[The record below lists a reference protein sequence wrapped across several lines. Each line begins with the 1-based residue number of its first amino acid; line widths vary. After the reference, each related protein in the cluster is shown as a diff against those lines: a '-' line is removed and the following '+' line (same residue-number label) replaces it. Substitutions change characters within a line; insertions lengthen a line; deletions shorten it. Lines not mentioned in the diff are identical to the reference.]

1 MTRILIADSDAA
13 SRKALALLLFR
24 RLEVLEIEE
33 ARDIETIIRTLA
45 VAACDLVL
53 LDWHLHGAPAPQ
65 TCQLL
70 LKAFPTL
77 KIVLLS
83 VDAENEKEALNVGA
97 AFIHKGASPETVV
110 ATLKTLLKKP

>member
-1 MTRILIADSDAA
+1 MTRIIIADSDAA

-24 RLEVLEIEE
+24 RLEVQEIEE
-33 ARDIETIIRTLA
+33 AWDMESFIRALA
-45 VAACDLVL
+45 AAHCDLLL
-53 LDWHLHGAPAPQ
+53 LDWHLQGAPAPQ

-70 LKAFPTL
+70 FKAFPAL

-83 VDAENEKEALNVGA
+83 VDAEDDNDTRIAGA

-110 ATLKTLLKKP
+110 ATLKPLLKKP